1 MVDIQARTRAQL
13 RTAVGDNL
21 GAYRPGRKGTGGSAT
36 AWIDSRFVGDGES
49 TYVGWWVVFTTLVNI
64 GMIRIV
70 DTFDSSAGQF
80 QLRGQTTVTADM
92 NNQAAFFELWEKR
105 YPPDR
110 IHRFLNQAILELTGR
125 AFDPVESLALR
136 LDGTSQRFDIP
147 TGMSM
152 IQNVYYRDSVDS
164 GVIHTC
170 DALFDS
176 NAVTYFKVEKDT
188 QDKKHGNNSLKFT
201 LNNGGDLGAG
211 TFLYDT
217 ISSKDISKYD
227 YIEFWVKSST
237 DTAAGNLKL
246 HLDDGAIIAD
256 STDLE
261 TVSIPA
267 LSEDTW
273 TFVRAKLTNPELDIA
288 IVSVGLEQDS
298 DLNGSTKYFV
308 WLDDIK
314 VVKNDSAQWERIP
327 RSSWRIDKED
337 KAIVFD
343 NSVHGISGEAPLKL
357 VGGGKPALLS
367 LAETS
372 DGEISTTEVDDR
384 FVIARATA
392 LALAAAGPR
401 STRGDDVNF
410 HRGQLSFWQRE
421 AEMAKRALPF
431 LVDVRHSGA

>member
-13 RTAVGDNL
+13 RAAVGDNL

-36 AWIDSRFVGDGES
+36 AWIDLRFVGDGES
-49 TYVGWWVVFTTLVNI
+49 TYVGWWVVFTSLVNI
-64 GMIRIV
+64 GMIRVV
-70 DTFDSSAGQF
+70 DTFDSSTGQF
-80 QLRGQTTVTADM
+80 QLRAQTTATSNM
-92 NNQAAFFELWEKR
+92 NTHSAFFELWEKR

-110 IHRFLNQAILELTGR
+110 IHRFLNQAILELTGK

-136 LDGTSQRFDIP
+136 LDGTSQRFGIP

-164 GVIHTC
+164 KKIHDCESAFDETV
-170 DALFDS
+170 DS
-176 NAVTYFKVEKDT
+176 NFTVSLDS
-188 QDKKHGNNSLKFT
+188 QDKKHGTNSCKFVIAAGASAGDFAT
-201 LNNGGDLGAG
+201 DSITSTDISGYDYLEFWIKSTVNVSSVGDLRI
-211 TFLYDT
+211 LLD
-217 ISSKDISKYD
+217 
-227 YIEFWVKSST
+227 
-237 DTAAGNLKL
+237 DTASCGSPIETL
-246 HLDDGAIIAD
+246 H
-256 STDLE
+256 
-261 TVSIPA
+261 VPA
-267 LSEDTW
+267 LSADTW
-273 TFVRAKLTNPELDIA
+273 TFCRVGLDNPETDTA
-288 IVSVGLEQDS
+288 IISVGLEYET
-298 DLNGSTKYFV
+298 DLGACTI

-372 DGEISTTEVDDR
+372 DGETSTTEVDDR

-410 HRGQLSFWQRE
+410 YRGQLSFWQRE